1 MNDGIGDPAEG
12 FTEGFG
18 EMEMGVQGAM
28 DLTIVGEVNFE
39 GMDFVT
45 EGSGKWVQVQVEDVV
60 VLGEEVGNDKLAG
73 FTGATGDDD
82 AFGHSGGCKGV
93 IFRS

>member
-1 MNDGIGDPAEG
+1 MNDGIGDLAEG

-28 DLTIVGEVNFE
+28 NLTVVGEINFE
-39 GMDFVT
+39 GMDFVA

-60 VLGEEVGNDKLAG
+60 VLGEEVGNDELAG
-73 FTGATGDDD
+73 FAGATGDDD
-82 AFGHSGGCKGV
+82 AFGHGSGCERV
-93 IFRS
+93 I